1 MLPKNTSR
9 VPRKLLDIES
19 HPQEGWEVSTMTPQV
34 GATVH
39 SVEGFAEVVRIL
51 GKVTDG
57 TRLLELKTIY
67 EGPGGKSTARMLHS
81 TMVIVT
87 NRTVEIEREG
97 ANACLTALTLGCW
110 YFFFQTASIEIY
122 EVS

>member
-1 MLPKNTSR
+1 MEPEGPDKTTDTVLPEGPANPS
-9 VPRKLLDIES
+9 VRKDSI
-19 HPQEGWEVSTMTPQV
+19 PVKRKV
-34 GATVH
+34 KK
-39 SVEGFAEVVRIL
+39 
-51 GKVTDG
+51 GKKKVKKGRFSDHLEPP
-57 TRLLELKTIY
+57 RLLELKTIY